1 MKSCCHLNLNV
12 SLLLDLPVQQQHPAS
27 SLVHACQLG
36 FGQICYKTLSLQSH
50 RHHFVTYFKQTS
62 LHFSHSSHAVS
73 SNIEH
78 LVQLKVYVTF
88 LTPWQLL
95 FPPLTFPSCQPC
107 HLCQIITRSPWPA
120 LPPCGPEVVR
130 RSESFERK
138 VESASPPPSTLS
150 SFKWTHCRC
159 FHASRC
165 FHFSAPCS
173 CFLLAHIHMGHIFDW
188 TGWMSCS
195 LASLLTKWSNVK
207 QSPFTGCLNL
217 IPSNH
222 QSWYC

>member
-138 VESASPPPSTLS
+138 VESASPPLL
-150 SFKWTHCRC
+150 
-159 FHASRC
+159 
-165 FHFSAPCS
+165 
-173 CFLLAHIHMGHIFDW
+173 LLAASNGHIAAVSMRAAVSIFLP
-188 TGWMSCS
+188 
-195 LASLLTKWSNVK
+195 LALVSYWHTYIWVIC
-207 QSPFTGCLNL
+207 FTGTGGCHVASHVSWPNDQMS
-217 IPSNH
+217 SNH
-222 QSWYC
+222 LLQGVWILFLPIN